1 MTYHEWVSVFPK
13 LTGKLNKKS
22 ALSCNEIDE
31 LLNLIEKTRDFLN
44 KSEYEVMKR
53 Q

>member
-1 MTYHEWVSVFPK
+1 MTYHEWVSVYPK

-22 ALSCNEIDE
+22 PLTADEIDE
-31 LLNLIEKTRDFLN
+31 LIDIIEKTRSFIN